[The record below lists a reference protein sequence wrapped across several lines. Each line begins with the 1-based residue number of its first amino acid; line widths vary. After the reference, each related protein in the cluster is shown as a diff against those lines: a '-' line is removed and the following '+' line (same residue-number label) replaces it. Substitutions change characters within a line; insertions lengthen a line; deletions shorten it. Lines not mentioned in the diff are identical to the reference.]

1 MIMKTGFIIVNYNS
15 WEMTEKL
22 ALQTAFYKNID
33 AVVVIDN
40 ASTDSSYQHLKCI
53 SHKKIHVFQTGRNGG
68 YSFGNNYGAVICRRL
83 GMEIVFMANPDVW
96 IGETHIQKILVQ
108 FADSGYSVLS
118 GVEYDAYGN
127 MCRPPL
133 WKRRQYWDDFGDCFF
148 LWRCCSRKNFGIE
161 LYQNAGVQRAEMVKG
176 AFLAVRL
183 EDFLDVEGF
192 DEQIFLYC
200 EERVLAKKMESSG
213 RKIGIVADAQYTH
226 THSASIQKTYRR
238 VSQQMGI
245 LYQSRLYYHQKYSRI
260 GRWRYILLAAAMKV
274 SLLEYQIRDWLRL
287 RKNYKESQ

>member
-118 GVEYDAYGN
+118 GVE
-127 MCRPPL
+127 L
-133 WKRRQYWDDFGDCFF
+133 
-148 LWRCCSRKNFGIE
+148 
-161 LYQNAGVQRAEMVKG
+161 
-176 AFLAVRL
+176 
-183 EDFLDVEGF
+183 
-192 DEQIFLYC
+192 
-200 EERVLAKKMESSG
+200 
-213 RKIGIVADAQYTH
+213 
-226 THSASIQKTYRR
+226 
-238 VSQQMGI
+238 
-245 LYQSRLYYHQKYSRI
+245 
-260 GRWRYILLAAAMKV
+260 
-274 SLLEYQIRDWLRL
+274 SLIHI
-287 RKNYKESQ
+287 

>member
-1 MIMKTGFIIVNYNS
+1 MKTGFIIVNYNS

-40 ASTDSSYQHLKCI
+40 ASTDGSCQHLKNM
-53 SHKKIHVFQTGRNGG
+53 SHRKIHVFQKDRNAG
-68 YSFGNNYGAVICRRL
+68 YSCGSNYGADICRRL
-83 GMEIVFMANPDVW
+83 GMEIVFIANPDVSV
-96 IGETHIQKILVQ
+96 GEAHIQRILDQ
-108 FADSGYSVLS
+108 FADSDYSILS
-118 GVEYDAYGN
+118 GVEHDTHGN

-148 LWRCCSRKNFGIE
+148 LWRCFNRKNFGTE
-161 LYQNAGVQRAEMVKG
+161 LDQNAGVQQAEMVKG

-183 EDFLDVEGF
+183 DDFLDVGGF

-200 EERVLAKKMESSG
+200 EERVLAEKMESAG

-226 THSASIQKTYRR
+226 THSASIQKTYRK
-238 VSQQMGI
+238 VSRQMRI

-260 GRWRYILLAAAMKV
+260 GRWKYILLAAAMNFSV
-274 SLLEYQIRDWLRL
+274 LEYQIRDWLRL
-287 RKNYKESQ
+287 RKKYKESQ